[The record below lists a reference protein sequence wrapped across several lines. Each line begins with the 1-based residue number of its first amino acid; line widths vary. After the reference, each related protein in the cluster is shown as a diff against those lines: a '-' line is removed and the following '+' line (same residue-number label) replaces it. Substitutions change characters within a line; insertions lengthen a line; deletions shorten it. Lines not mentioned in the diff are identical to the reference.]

1 MTFSVVARCA
11 ATGRLGVATAS
22 ASLAVGGRCPHAR
35 DGVGAVTTQNRT
47 DPGLGPRVLDGLA
60 RGMAAEAALA
70 EVMAQAQAAEW
81 RQVAV
86 IDRAGDVATYHGA
99 RCSGVFGEAR
109 GEGVVA
115 LGNLLASAVVPQA
128 MVAGFLGAGDRALEE
143 RLLAA
148 LEAGLAAGGEVKP
161 LRSAALVVVGEP
173 HPGSN
178 LRVDCAEAP
187 LAALGALWRAWA
199 PEMAQCRLWAVDPGA
214 LPPAT

>member
-1 MTFSVVARCA
+1 MTFSVLARCGE
-11 ATGRLGVATAS
+11 TGRLGVATAS
-22 ASLAVGGRCPHAR
+22 ASLAVGARCPHAR

-47 DPGLGPRVLDGLA
+47 DPGLGPRLLDCLA

-70 EVMAQAQAAEW
+70 EVMAQAVAPAW

-86 IDRAGDVATYHGA
+86 IDRAGAVATYHGA

-109 GEGVVA
+109 GMGVVA
-115 LGNLLASAVVPQA
+115 LGNLLASELVPEA
-128 MVAGFLGAGDRALEE
+128 MVAGFLGAADRALEE

-148 LEAGLAAGGEVKP
+148 LEAGLAAGGEVRP

-178 LRVDCAEAP
+178 LRVDGAEAP
-187 LAALGALWRAWA
+187 LAALAALWRMWA
-199 PEMAQCRLWAVDPGA
+199 PQMAQVRLWAVDPGA
-214 LPPAT
+214 LPPA